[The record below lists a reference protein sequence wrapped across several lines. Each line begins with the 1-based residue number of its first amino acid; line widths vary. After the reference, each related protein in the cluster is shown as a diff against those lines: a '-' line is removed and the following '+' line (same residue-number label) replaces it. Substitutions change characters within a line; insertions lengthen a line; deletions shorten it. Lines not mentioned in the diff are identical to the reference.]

1 MAQSPLTPAKLN
13 IGTAKE
19 PVKSHGF
26 LHDDFP
32 IIRQACIRLG
42 FCLAFAT
49 LVIGGSHFLYL
60 QQSEMQQRAQ
70 TELSQAQ
77 GKYTYAANEKNDIRE
92 FQPAYLQ
99 LVERGFVGEEKR
111 LDVLELIQTI
121 QEKHRLLPM
130 TYEIFPQQTVQL
142 DPATPTGEME
152 LRASKLVFRMNLL
165 HEMDM
170 LNLFKSLRERGQFI
184 NQSCAVKTSNAVNI
198 ISLPHQL
205 EAECSLQW
213 VTMARRVAPDAA
225 PPAPVQ

>member
-1 MAQSPLTPAKLN
+1 MAQSSQPPVKLN

-19 PVKSHGF
+19 PPKLRGF
-26 LHDDFP
+26 MHDDFP

-42 FCLAFAT
+42 LCLAVAT
-49 LVIGGSHFLYL
+49 LLIGGTHFFYL
-60 QQSEMQQRAQ
+60 QQKELQLQAQ

-111 LDVLELIQTI
+111 LDVVELIQTI
-121 QEKHRLLPM
+121 QAKYRLLPM
-130 TYEIFPQQTVQL
+130 SYEIFPQQIVAL
-142 DPATPTGEME
+142 DPATPTGELE
-152 LRASKLVFRMNLL
+152 LRASKLVFKMNLL

-170 LNLFKSLRERGQFI
+170 LNLFKSLRDRGQFI
-184 NQSCAVKTSNAVNI
+184 NQSCAIKTSNAVSNI
-198 ISLPHQL
+198 RLPNQL

-213 VTMARRVAPDAA
+213 VTMGRRLATDLAPAA
-225 PPAPVQ
+225 PAQ